1 MLSEISIGLTRNPT
15 IHLNHCLT
23 NAREKSN
30 ADFFQSDL
38 QFLARTRSQKPLVI
52 AIYRPVKNAIWNLTS
67 AFAKGLPPMTL
78 TRVVLADDNEELLA
92 DICQELENEFRI
104 VATVTNGRKAVDS
117 VQHLDPD
124 VVVLDITMPSLDEIQ
139 TSSRIRENNARAHIL
154 ILTIQEDGEYVSAAF
169 SSGYA
174 TKRRLLSDLAPAIR
188 ELAEGRTFLSPTL
201 RHRSGHDT
209 VGQDR

>member
-15 IHLNHCLT
+15 IHLHHCLA
-23 NAREKSN
+23 NARERSN

-104 VATVTNGRKAVDS
+104 VATVTNGREAS
-117 VQHLDPD
+117 TLSSALTQ
-124 VVVLDITMPSLDEIQ
+124 MSLYW
-139 TSSRIRENNARAHIL
+139 TSPCLVWTRFRPHREFVR
-154 ILTIQEDGEYVSAAF
+154 TTPE
-169 SSGYA
+169 
-174 TKRRLLSDLAPAIR
+174 
-188 ELAEGRTFLSPTL
+188 RTF
-201 RHRSGHDT
+201 
-209 VGQDR
+209 